1 MYVHTYTH
9 THILYREEAKNL
21 LAEFLNARK
30 DERKEEKIGLER
42 RLKGEDDVKPRHYD
56 PTGVCSYVCSCY
68 SGSRVC
74 VCVYT

>member
-1 MYVHTYTH
+1 
-9 THILYREEAKNL
+9 
-21 LAEFLNARK
+21 
-30 DERKEEKIGLER
+30 
-42 RLKGEDDVKPRHYD
+42 VKPRHYD